1 MKRTEKEFQTDII
14 LDMLTVVAFASLY
27 AWGGIEGK
35 FIRRYIAPLIL
46 VLRIFWKSGNVW
58 SFVQVPLSFIT
69 LSMGYGAD
77 TVIGKITRRFIY
89 GSLNG
94 LATQIDNFF
103 DKKFVT
109 AAVYSLIV
117 TTAYVWL
124 GTTNPFPARVEET
137 VLGALLGA
145 SIFTITSKKEK
156 V

>member
-35 FIRRYIAPLIL
+35 FLRRYFAPLIL
-46 VLRIFWKSGNVW
+46 ALRIFWKSGNIW
-58 SFVQVPLSFIT
+58 TLLGSSLGFVT

-89 GSLNG
+89 GSLNS
-94 LATQIDNFF
+94 LVTQIDNFF
-103 DKKFVT
+103 DKKFIT
-109 AAVYSLIV
+109 AAVYSMIV

-124 GTTNPFPARVEET
+124 GTTNPFPARIEET